1 MSPSDR
7 SATNFEAVT
16 PRLPVRDVDEALTF
30 YVEKLGFA
38 LGWKWGAP
46 TTHANVC
53 RDSISFDLI
62 AVPSERCG
70 PALAYVQ
77 LRGIDA
83 YYSELKGRR
92 VDVGDIGNRP
102 YGMRDF
108 EVVDANGNR
117 IAFGEPTAE

>member
-1 MSPSDR
+1 MSPSAQ
-7 SATNFEAVT
+7 SATNLKAVT

-30 YVEKLGFA
+30 YVEKLGFD
-38 LGWKWGAP
+38 LGWKWGTP

-62 AVPSERCG
+62 ALPSERCG

-77 LRGIDA
+77 LSGIDA
-83 YYSELKGRR
+83 YFAELRARR
-92 VDVGDIGNRP
+92 VDIGDIGDRP

-108 EVVDANGNR
+108 EVVDTNGNR
-117 IAFGEPTAE
+117 IAFGEPTAG